1 MAGGK
6 RFGGVNHP
14 TPFAQHCVRKR
25 QGLSVKFGT
34 RPKRLD
40 SLTTA
45 PEYPYSPGLV
55 YISLYP
61 VEFYT
66 HPITFAVRQILLRLL
81 DNFNAYNAKV
91 T

>member
-1 MAGGK
+1 M
-6 RFGGVNHP
+6 
-14 TPFAQHCVRKR
+14 
-25 QGLSVKFGT
+25 KFGT

-45 PEYPYSPGLV
+45 PEYPYSPGRAYLWYEV
-55 YISLYP
+55 HLWYKVPRLYP

-81 DNFNAYNAKV
+81 DNFNAYNAKG